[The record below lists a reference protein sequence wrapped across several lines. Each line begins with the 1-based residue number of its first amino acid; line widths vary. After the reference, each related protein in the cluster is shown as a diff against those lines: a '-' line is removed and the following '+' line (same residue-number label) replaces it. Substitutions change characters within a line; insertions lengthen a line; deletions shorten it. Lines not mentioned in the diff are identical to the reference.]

1 MYVTFGS
8 SCPSISLT
16 CTHMTDYST
25 VPPAPGSKNPRYYP
39 VIYPNTFWQ
48 LRESSFPINETV
60 KSVPLHVKLAPLS
73 LMKFNLY
80 ASMDESFRQAANN
93 PSMGGAGVAE
103 FDEVKRVFLE
113 TSPWLLLLT
122 ATVTVLHSLF
132 EFLAFKNDV
141 SHWKNRKDQTGVS
154 LRTIV
159 TNIIVQ
165 LITTLYLLDN
175 SSDTS
180 VMIVVGQ
187 SIGLLIE
194 TWKITKAVDIK
205 LARSNGILPY
215 KIEIKDKHV
224 LSQEEK
230 DTQVYDKL
238 AFRYVIWGTTP
249 FLIGYTIYSVLYE
262 QHRGW

>member
-1 MYVTFGS
+1 
-8 SCPSISLT
+8 
-16 CTHMTDYST
+16 MTDYST
-25 VPPAPGSKNPRYYP
+25 VPPAAGSKNPRYYP

-60 KSVPLHVKLAPLS
+60 KSVPLHVKFAPLS